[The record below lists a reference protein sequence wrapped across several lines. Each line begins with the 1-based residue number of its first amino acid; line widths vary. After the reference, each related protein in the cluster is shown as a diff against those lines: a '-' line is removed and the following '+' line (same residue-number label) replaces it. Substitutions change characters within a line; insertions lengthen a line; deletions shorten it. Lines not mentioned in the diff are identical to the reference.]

1 MLPFSLCSPLNLE
14 RDIKN
19 TSMLKWLW
27 GDKSPS
33 QPIMS
38 GASIADIYVDLGTAN
53 TLISARDRGLV
64 LNEPSEVMI
73 SDIDPKKRKVL
84 GVGLEG
90 REIYL
95 KNPGYITII
104 KPIKDGVIA
113 DFEATGYM
121 LKHFLSKVIKNLSFS
136 RPKVIVSLPYGVT
149 DVEKKAVIE
158 ACRSAGASR
167 TYLIDE
173 PMAAAIGAGLN
184 VREARGQM
192 IIDIGGGSTEIAV
205 IALADIVYC
214 EPMRLGGHKF
224 DEVIIRYLKD
234 TKKIIVTE
242 AQAEDL
248 KVRLGTAMPKK
259 NIETV
264 EIEAR
269 DADTGFQKKVSISS
283 EEIGMALSDSIQLI
297 VHGVLNAL
305 ENTPPE
311 LVSDIIDSGITLAGG
326 GALIRDIRGKLEA
339 EIRLPVHIADDPL
352 TAIARGGQMLLSDPE
367 LLDKIQLEV

>member
-1 MLPFSLCSPLNLE
+1 MFN
-14 RDIKN
+14 
-19 TSMLKWLW
+19 WLF
-27 GDKSPS
+27 GDKNNSS
-33 QPIMS
+33 S
-38 GASIADIYVDLGTAN
+38 KSKGGGADIYVDLGTAN
-53 TLISARDRGLV
+53 TLISVRDKGLV

-73 SDIDPKKRKVL
+73 SDVDPKKRKVL

-90 REIYL
+90 KEIYN
-95 KNPGYITII
+95 KNPGYISII
-104 KPIKDGVIA
+104 KPVKDGVIA
-113 DFEATGYM
+113 DFEATGFM
-121 LKHFLSKVIKNLSFS
+121 LKHFLSKVISNLSFS

-184 VREARGQM
+184 VRAAQGQM
-192 IIDIGGGSTEIAV
+192 IIDIGGGSTEIAI
-205 IALADIVYC
+205 IALSDIIYC
-214 EPMRLGGHKF
+214 EPLRLGGHKF
-224 DEVIIRYLKD
+224 DEAIIRYLKD
-234 TKKIIVTE
+234 TRDIVLTE
-242 AQAEDL
+242 AQAEEL
-248 KVRLGTAMPKK
+248 KIKLGTAMPKK

-269 DADTGFQKKVSISS
+269 DIQTGFHKKVQISS
-283 EEIGMALSDSIQLI
+283 EEIGAALSDSIQLI
-297 VHGVLNAL
+297 VHSILNAI

-326 GALIRDIRGKLEA
+326 GALIRDLRAKIET
-339 EIRLPVHIADDPL
+339 EIRIPVRVAEEPL
-352 TAIARGGQMLLSDPE
+352 TAIARGGEILLSDPE